1 MNFTLSTT
9 QVHEDFFFRKNFE
22 IYDKIENDLI
32 QAYIR
37 VILLNKS
44 T

>member
-1 MNFTLSTT
+1 MRI
-9 QVHEDFFFRKNFE
+9 FFFRKNFE